1 MAGSHAGWAR
11 EPGQAGNRA
20 AISVLPGCAV
30 GQPGHLCNLLFIIYN
45 LLFDKMQM
53 DREELK
59 KRTKE
64 FAHRCVKLA
73 FALPETVL
81 GRHIRAQLIKC
92 STSVGANY
100 RAACIAQSRADFVSK
115 LSIVIEEVDESCF
128 WLEFVID
135 EKLLGKRQVDP
146 LLNEAK
152 ELTSIF
158 VSSRKTIKN
167 SN

>member
-1 MAGSHAGWAR
+1 
-11 EPGQAGNRA
+11 
-20 AISVLPGCAV
+20 
-30 GQPGHLCNLLFIIYN
+30 
-45 LLFDKMQM
+45 MQM

-73 FALPETVL
+73 LALPETVL
-81 GRHIRAQLIKC
+81 GGHIRVQLIRC

-100 RAACIAQSRADFVSK
+100 RAACVAQSRAEFASK

-135 EKLLGKRQVDP
+135 EKLLKKSQVDP
-146 LLNEAK
+146 LLNESK